1 MALLRDISIFKGML
15 STEQIYLHRFEP
27 VISLLESRTTT
38 LDFLTG
44 DSLNGFMLTIS
55 CTQDTNDCKYKNLSG
70 EIYSHLIAKLV
81 VLVPVDYRNVD
92 LKPPF
97 KDPKTSKLI
106 TKRTLRDDSFIEE
119 ARKQQEMNLSCNY
132 NKFTEYLPGVAAFSL
147 FDNNRSKDMLAL
159 LGRKGRGN
167 DSVEKTVDYLL
178 DRIKEHRKF
187 HLGILVMPMIE
198 NSVTFYRYK
207 KKINQDINSANT
219 PKEKKEKEEER
230 DTIYSYL
237 ISNTVRLLI
246 KEKVIHMDPHHEN
259 FLVKTTDPV
268 SVTTIDFGRISD
280 LIDEKDDFFFYASR
294 QDTVNLLGKYFT
306 TLSKIELLEKAK
318 EFEEEFFQ
326 IKTYHPEGS
335 THTKAN
341 FMKKVF
347 LWIQK
352 NTSLGLKRYLDDD
365 YFIPDINNSPMNSWF
380 NEIIHL
386 PNLEQHQI
394 FYDAFMNLD
403 KETNTKNPPNKN
415 AKNLTLNLVNKQYGP
430 SGQIFLVPENRSLLF
445 DETPLNNTI
454 ATGSGTIT
462 SAVNGNASAVNFD
475 TSNSSSRPRSPLA
488 STINSGSSYGSSL
501 NYSPSLSSASVSNS
515 SRSSLNYSPS
525 DVSNSLPS
533 SIASSV
539 TNNLSSSIPN
549 SGASNNST
557 KRSTSRGS
565 ANRLNSVKEVYDEP
579 NNIGKNPPKTDFVTM
594 RSALIAFL
602 IAGCLYV
609 ASSYNYDE
617 FSGGGDGDGNET
629 IENVEEFIKN
639 NDLAKILIY
648 IKERN
653 VCPINTPSTQKE
665 ALQKLFEMLQKLP
678 KDADIKLSYVPE
690 ELSPL
695 QEELSSEPEIAI
707 TESPGEEDVIIESP
721 VPELAIEEGGRRKR
735 RRSRKKRTKKKR
747 KTRTKKQRKTKRR

>member
-1 MALLRDISIFKGML
+1 MALLRDLSIFKNM
-15 STEQIYLHRFEP
+15 SSPEQIYLHRFEP

-38 LDFLTG
+38 LDFLTA

-55 CTQDTNDCKYKNLSG
+55 CTQNTNECKYENLSG

-81 VLVPVDYRNVD
+81 VLVPYRNVD

-97 KDPKTSKLI
+97 RDPKTSKLI
-106 TKRTLRDDSFIEE
+106 IKRTLTDESFIEE

-132 NKFTEYLPGVAAFSL
+132 NKFTEYLPGVAAFAL

-167 DSVEKTVDYLL
+167 TYVEKTVDYLL
-178 DRIKEHRKF
+178 DRIKENMNF
-187 HLGILVMPMIE
+187 QLGILVMPMIE

-246 KEKVIHMDPHHEN
+246 KEKVIHMDAHHEN
-259 FLVKTTDPV
+259 FLVKTTDPL
-268 SVTTIDFGRISD
+268 SVTTIDFGRVSD
-280 LIDEKDDFFFYASR
+280 LIDKKDDTYFYAST
-294 QDTVNLLGKYFT
+294 QNTVKVLGKNFT
-306 TLSKIELLEKAK
+306 IPSKEELLKQAK
-318 EFEEEFFQ
+318 DFEEEFFQ
-326 IKTYHPEGS
+326 IKTTHPEGF
-335 THTKAN
+335 THTKAI

-347 LWIQK
+347 LWIQQ
-352 NTSLGLKRYLDDD
+352 NTSLGLKRYLNED
-365 YFIPDINNSPMNSWF
+365 YFNLDINNSPMSPWF
-380 NEIIHL
+380 NDILSL
-386 PNLEQHQI
+386 PDLEQHQI
-394 FYDAFMNLD
+394 FYDAFMNLA
-403 KETNTKNPPNKN
+403 KETDTKNPPNKN
-415 AKNLTLNLVNKQYGP
+415 AKNLTLKLVNKQYGP
-430 SGQIFLVPENRSLLF
+430 SGQIFLVPENTSLLF
-445 DETPLNNTI
+445 DETPLNNTL

-462 SAVNGNASAVNFD
+462 TAVNGNAPPIIFD
-475 TSNSSSRPRSPLA
+475 TSNSRSRSRSPLA
-488 STINSGSSYGSSL
+488 STINSASSYGSSP
-501 NYSPSLSSASVSNS
+501 NYSPSLSSASASNS

-539 TNNLSSSIPN
+539 TNNLSNSIPY
-549 SGASNNST
+549 SGNSNNST

-565 ANRLNSVKEVYDEP
+565 ANRLNNVTKVDNEP
-579 NNIGKNPPKTDFVTM
+579 YNIHKNPPKTDFVTM

-653 VCPINTPSTQKE
+653 DCPINTPSTQKE

-690 ELSPL
+690 ELSPV
-695 QEELSSEPEIAI
+695 QEVDIIESPGEEDVII
-707 TESPGEEDVIIESP
+707 ESPGEEDVIIESP
-721 VPELAIEEGGRRKR
+721 VPEEGGRRKR